1 MKDIKKALISLE
13 LKLRKG
19 VLENE
24 HFGDSYIVGIADDL
38 LEIHQMIEPCT
49 VDGADMSNNTVT
61 LHFDI
66 PGSVRGLSLASKA
79 SVILQRN

>member
-1 MKDIKKALISLE
+1 MNDITKALIRLE

-24 HFGDSYIVGIADDL
+24 YFGDSYIVGIADDL
-38 LEIHQMIEPCT
+38 LKIQQMIEPCT

-61 LHFDI
+61 LHFDR
-66 PGSVRGLSLASKA
+66 PGSVRGLFLSSKA
-79 SVILQRN
+79 SVILERK